1 MKLHKIDGSTILV
14 QKKQTLITSI
24 FLFLIFVTLFI
35 ISLYWLFNS
44 VWIGGLFT
52 LVISLFFGFK
62 FYGGSSFYE
71 LKQPP
76 SVEMKIFQIKTK
88 DEKSVLYVG
97 LHQSEAELFAE
108 YHQLNVDTIEIISNH
123 AYSFLR

>member
-1 MKLHKIDGSTILV
+1 MKLLKIDGSTILI
-14 QKKQTLITSI
+14 QKKQTIIISI
-24 FLFLIFVTLFI
+24 FLFLIFATFFAA
-35 ISLYWLFNS
+35 SLYFLFMNM
-44 VWIGGLFT
+44 WIGAILSF
-52 LVISLFFGFK
+52 ISALFFGLK

-76 SVEMKIFQIKTK
+76 SIEMKIFQIKTK

-97 LHQSEAELFAE
+97 LHQDEAELFAE

>member
-1 MKLHKIDGSTILV
+1 MKLLKIDGSTILI
-14 QKKQTLITSI
+14 QKKQTIVTSI
-24 FLFLIFVTLFI
+24 CLFLCFVVFFAAFLYCISASIWFGVILNLIGFLLF
-35 ISLYWLFNS
+35 
-44 VWIGGLFT
+44 GL
-52 LVISLFFGFK
+52 K

-76 SVEMKIFQIKTK
+76 SIEMKIFQIKTK
-88 DEKSVLYVG
+88 DEKSILYVG
-97 LHQSEAELFAE
+97 LHQDEAELFAE